1 MLSLTL
7 FTFAFSI
14 DLLAIANKRTNT
26 INPLLHNKRVR
37 EWIVRLF
44 LYSNHIISLLL
55 CVHNALSCRELFS
68 MQSNKKRNAI
78 NFEID
83 KNHEKRLFRRQI
95 FLFLSFTLSASQLVN
110 YNVIERLISLSNGLC
125 LVFAFRIMFDV
136 FDVEARWLLMWRHR
150 VYSNKWLNANYR

>member
-1 MLSLTL
+1 MII
-7 FTFAFSI
+7 FI
-14 DLLAIANKRTNT
+14 
-26 INPLLHNKRVR
+26 
-37 EWIVRLF
+37 LF
-44 LYSNHIISLLL
+44 LSR
-55 CVHNALSCRELFS
+55 CVCIMRLGAVNCSRCK
-68 MQSNKKRNAI
+68 SNKKRNAI

-136 FDVEARWLLMWRHR
+136 FDVEARWLLM
-150 VYSNKWLNANYR
+150 